1 MFRGLKH
8 NLYHRVASWLGGSLV
23 LALAF
28 FNYGSGSS
36 AFAQTKGTKAETSG
50 IYTDH
55 SGITHPWSI
64 NKAHTL
70 YWEGKPFIPVGVRW
84 TPALLAPGAGAS
96 AAQADSSALSTLKT
110 AGVTEVIVTPP
121 VSAVS
126 ATIENW
132 QKVIDLLEGDGFHYG
147 ISFGE
152 GITDPV
158 SGTIVKP
165 ASYRIPNIS
174 YAVDAA
180 SWNVNHLRG
189 AYYVLADA
197 SDGSLQQSGVAKVR
211 DDAASVNIENHT
223 SSKMVAILYPRVA
236 LPVTVRGGLPDV
248 WSSFDTYRDKLLAL
262 FTQLHFGPGLR
273 FFLDPLASRL
283 RISGV
288 ENYLI
293 PDSNSF
299 LLEWEAFLVRHY
311 TDISQLMTAWGVTD
325 RDISSFHEAA
335 QLAPLWADNKGVAYY
350 WDRFT
355 GKRYHADPSH
365 SSFWA
370 DFRSFRDSSIR
381 RYNSEIAGI
390 LQHYGADVPVVITW
404 PKPADLL
411 ELNGQVAANVDGY
424 GIATYGN
431 GSALISRDAGY
442 ALSAANANSHYLWL
456 MVSATSPNTPH
467 RNSDIAGQTIGY
479 PTMTQLKYDLD
490 WLRQI
495 GVKGIYIEGAQSSDS
510 AGKATPG
517 NLINSSEQLGW
528 ISTYQSQLRSSSDIA
543 DYTPLVLPFPRNAA
557 GIASIG
563 PVGSS
568 GIWWL
573 PSIDAG
579 QPVDFGNTYAGY
591 TLQQSSGDNELVIWS
606 NLGTRITHFHVLA
619 PRHVT
624 AETPDGQPIKL
635 KYPGKYT
642 VVVPVGSTPI
652 ILKTGGQTLFPVE
665 SAQDMV
671 KQLAVLVA
679 MGMDQHLPVEQ
690 YRLTLDRTLMA
701 LKEHEPDIAFGL
713 AEGAISQIL
722 SEVKPYIWIEGEQAS
737 SQTFGEVVDD
747 PPASG
752 GAFLRL
758 NTNRAPAEEGYAAQY
773 LFTVNRSDIYNIW
786 VACTPPGP
794 NTSPFVWLVDTGQ
807 PSLPESNA
815 PTGFPYLENRFAWQ
829 KIGEAQLNPG
839 QHSLTIRVT
848 QPANGRYRLDID
860 AILITDHPFTPE
872 GVLKPPV
879 GNLLSKKLPKGIK
892 FH

>member
-1 MFRGLKH
+1 MLLGLKH
-8 NLYHRVASWLGGSLV
+8 NQCSRFASRLGSLV
-23 LALAF
+23 LAFALLNF
-28 FNYGSGSS
+28 GTGFS
-36 AFAQTKGTKAETSG
+36 AFAQEKGTKAETSG

-55 SGITHPWSI
+55 SGIAHSWYIS
-64 NKAHTL
+64 KAHTL

-96 AAQADSSALSTLKT
+96 AAQADSSALSALKT
-110 AGVTEVIVTPP
+110 AGVTEVIVSPP

-126 ATIENW
+126 ASAENW

-189 AYYVLADA
+189 AYFVLADT
-197 SDGSLQQSGVAKVR
+197 SDGSLQQSGIARVH
-211 DDAASVNIENHT
+211 DDTASVNIENHT

-236 LPVTVRGGLPDV
+236 LPVTAQGGLPDV
-248 WSSFDTYRDKLLAL
+248 WSSFDTYRDSLLSI
-262 FTQLHFGPGLR
+262 FTKLHFGPGLR
-273 FFLDPLASRL
+273 FFLDPLAGRL

-288 ENYLI
+288 ANYLI

-299 LLEWEAFLVRHY
+299 LLEWEAFLARHY
-311 TDISQLMTAWGVTD
+311 TDIGQLMTDWGITD
-325 RDISSFHEAA
+325 RDITDFYEAA
-335 QLAPLWADNKGVAYY
+335 QLAPLWADNKGVTYF
-350 WDRFT
+350 WDRRT
-355 GKRYHADPSH
+355 DKRYHADPSH

-370 DFRSFRDSSIR
+370 DFRTFRDASIR

-390 LQHYGADVPVVITW
+390 LQHYEADVPVVITW
-404 PKPADLL
+404 SKPADLL

-424 GIATYGN
+424 GIAAYGN

-442 ALSAANANSHYLWL
+442 ALSAANANSHHLWF
-456 MVSATSPNTPH
+456 MVSTTSPNASY
-467 RNSDIAGQTIGY
+467 RNSNNAGHPIGY
-479 PTMTQLKYDLD
+479 STMTQLKYDMD

-510 AGKATPG
+510 VGKAAPD
-517 NLINSSEQLGW
+517 NLLRVPDQLSW
-528 ISTYQSQLRSSSDIA
+528 ITTYQSQLRSSSNIA
-543 DYTPLVLPFPRNAA
+543 GYTPLVLPFPRNAA

-563 PVGSS
+563 PVGGS

-591 TLQQSSGDNELVIWS
+591 TLEQTSGDNKLVIWS

-635 KYPGKYT
+635 KYPGKNT
-642 VVVPVGSTPI
+642 VVVPVSTIPI

-665 SAQDMV
+665 AAQDMV

-690 YRLTLDRTLMA
+690 YRLTLDRALMA
-701 LKEHEPDIAFGL
+701 LKEQEPDIAFGL
-713 AEGAISQIL
+713 AEGAVSQML
-722 SEVKPYIWIEGEQAS
+722 SEVKPYIWIEGEQAN

-747 PPASG
+747 PAASG
-752 GAFLRL
+752 GAYLRL
-758 NTNRAPAEEGYAAQY
+758 DTDRAPTEEGYATQY
-773 LFTVNRSDIYNIW
+773 LFNINRSDIYNIW

-794 NTSPFVWLVDTGQ
+794 DTSPFVWLVDTGQ

-815 PTGFPYLENRFAWQ
+815 PTGFFYLENRFAWQ

-860 AILITDHPFTPE
+860 AILITDHPFTPD
-872 GVLKPPV
+872 GVLKPVV

-892 FH
+892 IH